1 MPAKK
6 VMDGTAVTIR
16 CAHGDTVLY
25 PVAKVT
31 MEIGGEKVVVEA
43 AVSKTLPASVLLR
56 TDIPVLTKL
65 LGNEPNKLPEPAE
78 EAFVIH
84 TRAQTRRLQVEERRR
99 LQKEQESGA
108 QPHPIDD
115 NAPSREK
122 ESDHKVE
129 RNEEEVEARS
139 EDTRIAGEE
148 EGDNPETEEEVMI
161 SNEFEEDLFSRSK
174 ERTKQTRS
182 QKRAA
187 RQLHFTEIPLSKHPM
202 DISTE
207 EFHQLQ
213 EVDGTLEGIH
223 RAAEGHVSTAGAGF
237 FKRGEVIYRRWTP
250 PGKEEGETSIDQP
263 RPCRQTVLQVA
274 HSIPLAEHMGRDK
287 TTPAVTLLL
296 ANLVQGCG

>member
-1 MPAKK
+1 M
-6 VMDGTAVTIR
+6 
-16 CAHGDTVLY
+16 
-25 PVAKVT
+25 
-31 MEIGGEKVVVEA
+31 
-43 AVSKTLPASVLLR
+43 
-56 TDIPVLTKL
+56 TKL

-115 NAPSREK
+115 NTPSREK

-129 RNEEEVEARS
+129 SNEEEVEARS
-139 EDTRIAGEE
+139 EDTRIVGEE
-148 EGDNPETEEEVMI
+148 EGANPETEEEVMI
-161 SNEFEEDLFSRSK
+161 SNEFEEDLFNRSK

-187 RQLHFTEIPLSKHPM
+187 RQVHFTEMPLSKHPM

-223 RAAEGHVSTAGAGF
+223 RAAGGHVSTAGAGF
-237 FKRGEVIYRRWTP
+237 FKHGEVIYRRWTP
-250 PGKEEGETSIDQP
+250 PGREEGETSSLAHVDRLSSKWPTPFRLLNTWEETRQLSACCDAFTGQP
-263 RPCRQTVLQVA
+263 CTGMWLITVGDVLSARRRMVIEHRA
-274 HSIPLAEHMGRDK
+274 HH
-287 TTPAVTLLL
+287 
-296 ANLVQGCG
+296 